1 MTNIDPTEFDS
12 EVTAYPVKTP
22 HSDIELEL
30 AGKITEALEP
40 FMDTNRPN
48 AINAVWAA
56 TVAVAS
62 WVETHDKALLDDV
75 KQVIQNRV
83 DDLKSC
89 HKDDDCEANAHG
101 AWLALEDVD
110 WHLAGGKEADDSVN
124 SLTDQ

>member
-1 MTNIDPTEFDS
+1 MTNIDSTEQND
-12 EVTAYPVKTP
+12 ECVVYPVKTP
-22 HSDIELEL
+22 RSDIELSL
-30 AGKITEALEP
+30 AGEIAEALEP

-48 AINAVWAA
+48 VIDAIWAA
-56 TVAVAS
+56 TVAVVS

-124 SLTDQ
+124 LLTDN